1 LVYWHSD
8 GEQSSLTVS
17 ELVLMGSQLLRPL
30 YPGQFHNVKYN
41 MWNVVYIIDLSHSSS
56 LETIGS
62 ALNNIIAR
70 GFPFR
75 FGIVPSCATE
85 EGTSLVCVRTFSV

>member
-1 LVYWHSD
+1 
-8 GEQSSLTVS
+8 
-17 ELVLMGSQLLRPL
+17 MQLLRPL

-41 MWNVVYIIDLSHSSS
+41 MWNVIYIMDLSHSSS

-70 GFPFR
+70 SFPFR
-75 FGIVPSCATE
+75 FGIVPSCDTE
-85 EGTSLVCVRTFSV
+85 EGMGLQLLC